1 MSGLSVRTRNGSFPA
16 ELDDSDISNA
26 IWLSLPLELTT
37 NMLGGMAYCECPLN
51 ALMPKEGRVTELE
64 VGDIAYWPGPG
75 ALCFFFGPTPL
86 SGEDGRP
93 VSPYPVIRIG
103 RFTGDCSGMEE
114 AGDRQ
119 RIVLEPPFR
128 SVLRRRDPSN
138 HRGALRYRIPN
149 RRVCIRCPSHA
160 GHRRTS

>member
-128 SVLRRRDPSN
+128 SILRRRGP
-138 HRGALRYRIPN
+138 
-149 RRVCIRCPSHA
+149 
-160 GHRRTS
+160 